1 MDPTPRAELDA
12 HVAQLVRMSRH
23 VQIYSL
29 ELMVR
34 PHFPLSL
41 PGVLGSDPV
50 VCLQGSPLDTMPLAF
65 GEIVAMIA
73 AMRANGRRRMK
84 LIGLTRTGITSSMA
98 HQIAQAVR
106 FLPLHGEENEEEVLE
121 MQQVSLRALY
131 SDPGKAMT
139 PGPAADDFLSRRQ
152 DPPSDCVPG

>member
-1 MDPTPRAELDA
+1 
-12 HVAQLVRMSRH
+12 
-23 VQIYSL
+23 
-29 ELMVR
+29 
-34 PHFPLSL
+34 
-41 PGVLGSDPV
+41 
-50 VCLQGSPLDTMPLAF
+50 MPLAF

-106 FLPLHGEENEEEVLE
+106 FLPPRGEENEEEVLE

-131 SDPGKAMT
+131 SDHGTARRRRRRRRR
-139 PGPAADDFLSRRQ
+139 SRL
-152 DPPSDCVPG
+152 